1 MLSLS
6 AFNLLYEYK
15 NNLSYD
21 QQPSYNSYERFGLL
35 STKCSKKTMQID
47 PSLQILKNY
56 TWLHILKLL
65 LRIVYLKCEQEALI
79 TLYYKL
85 GNQQ

>member
-1 MLSLS
+1 MI
-6 AFNLLYEYK
+6 
-15 NNLSYD
+15 
-21 QQPSYNSYERFGLL
+21 
-35 STKCSKKTMQID
+35 STLVITLMDGQDCWALDAIKTMQID

-65 LRIVYLKCEQEALI
+65 IHTVYLKHEHEALI
-79 TLYYKL
+79 IQYYKL